1 VSRRLALG
9 ASEFVYPV
17 PLLILVAVAVWGTY
31 YLAWTVTGRKLY
43 AIGGRVDGSYAK
55 NLAHNE
61 EYDPKTGRWRAR
73 GPIPTARSGIAAAV
87 LKERIFVFGGESPA
101 GTFNQTESYDPA
113 KNEWQSWVPMPTA
126 RHGLG
131 AAVLGN
137 QIYVLSGGPKPGGS
151 YSSVNEVF
159 TPW

>member
-1 VSRRLALG
+1 MGVGVVDGKIFAVSGVGHDRKNAAANEEYDPASDSWSKHAPIPMPRDHLAIG
-9 ASEFVYPV
+9 VV
-17 PLLILVAVAVWGTY
+17 G
-31 YLAWTVTGRKLY
+31 GKLY

-113 KNEWQSWVPMPTA
+113 
-126 RHGLG
+126 
-131 AAVLGN
+131 
-137 QIYVLSGGPKPGGS
+137 
-151 YSSVNEVF
+151 
-159 TPW
+159 